1 MDLTGKTAIV
11 TGAASGIGKAIAQ
24 ALHAHGARIA
34 AIDLDGA
41 GAERVGAALG
51 GFGARVD
58 VTGEAALTRFINK
71 VERTLGPVDIYVS
84 NAGIGVTDGPGWGAG
99 DAPNASWQAC
109 WDVNV
114 MASVYAA
121 RHLARPMAA
130 RGGHFLITASAAGLL
145 SQIGD
150 APYSATK
157 AAAVAFAESLAITHG
172 DEGLVVHCLCP
183 EGVRTPLVE
192 GVEGGAQ
199 GLSGYIEADEVAKAV
214 LAAMAEKRF
223 LITTH
228 PNTVQYAAH
237 KGADRDRW
245 VAGMRKLRR
254 QVMAANHGRPM

>member
-24 ALHAHGARIA
+24 ALHARGARIA

-41 GAERVGAALG
+41 GADATGAALG

-58 VTGEAALTRFINK
+58 VTDEAALTRFINK
-71 VERTLGPVDIYVS
+71 TERTLGPVDIYIS

-99 DAPNASWQAC
+99 DAANAAWQAC

-121 RHLARPMAA
+121 RHLAKPMAA

-172 DEGLVVHCLCP
+172 DDGLVVHCLCP
-183 EGVRTPLVE
+183 EGVRTPLVA

-199 GLSGYIEADEVAKAV
+199 GLSGYIEVEDVAQAV
-214 LAAMAEKRF
+214 LAAMADKRF

-228 PNTVQYAAH
+228 PNTAQYAAH
-237 KGADRDRW
+237 KGGDRDRW

-254 QVMAANHGRPM
+254 QVMASNHGRPM

>member
-11 TGAASGIGKAIAQ
+11 TGAASGIGKAIAH

-71 VERTLGPVDIYVS
+71 VERTLGPVDIYIS

-157 AAAVAFAESLAITHG
+157 AAAVALAESLAITHG